1 MKSLR
6 YKLRNKLGAIE
17 ITLNVP
23 DEDYEWIRLLF
34 ATNANPF
41 KALRDFGYTDVQA
54 KDQNSG

>member
-1 MKSLR
+1 MKTLR
-6 YKLRNKLGAIE
+6 YALRNNLGTIE

-54 KDQNSG
+54 KDPNAG